1 MSQSIISSKTMRNG
15 PHSDC
20 CATWVA
26 QGQQREEAH
35 QYAKI
40 LIMLVLPWAQ
50 YFFLF
55 FFFLKRKGPPFS
67 SASPVVSCF
76 PRICVTKHPALLP
89 PASHEFTCCWA
100 SYRSWGLL
108 FTQKKILLPPELH
121 SKPLLNYR
129 NSENQG
135 MCITTADCTHKCPRN
150 MPTKPVSHRR
160 ASPQTQRCHMQH
172 CLHLYSHS
180 DIQ

>member
-26 QGQQREEAH
+26 QGQQREEVH

-40 LIMLVLPWAQ
+40 LIMPVLPWAQ

-55 FFFLKRKGPPFS
+55 FFFP
-67 SASPVVSCF
+67 
-76 PRICVTKHPALLP
+76 
-89 PASHEFTCCWA
+89 
-100 SYRSWGLL
+100 
-108 FTQKKILLPPELH
+108 QKKRPPLFQCKPCCIMLSKDLCYKAPCTPATSQPWVYLLLSLIQKLGTLIYTKKNPSSSRATL
-121 SKPLLNYR
+121 KTTLKFR